1 MIRLHRIL
9 PWTLA
14 AAMLLAAGCSDNG
27 NGNNNG
33 ADQAANGTPAPKTAI
48 SSCVAVSAADAS
60 SIVGETVT
68 ANRFA
73 SDNAPRSI
81 CAYIN
86 DKKETLALINLEKG
100 DKYPDM
106 GKALL
111 DDQKTAKVLFNGNVK
126 PPVFH
131 QADGFMQGAF
141 YADITPRYGVLEVQL
156 YTFEGGYKLIVSVNN
171 PPDFATGEKQAEAFA
186 HKVFEN
192 IKNGTAFVQI

>member
-14 AAMLLAAGCSDNG
+14 AAALLAAGCSDNG
-27 NGNNNG
+27 NGNN
-33 ADQAANGTPAPKTAI
+33 DQAQDPAIKKAV
-48 SSCVAVSAADAS
+48 SSCMAVSAADATA
-60 SIVGETVT
+60 ILGETVT

-73 SDNAPRSI
+73 SDSAPRSI

-100 DKYPDM
+100 DKYPDQS
-106 GKALL
+106 KALA
-111 DDQKTAKVLFNGNVK
+111 DDQKTAKTLFNGNVK

-131 QADGFMQGAF
+131 PADGFMAGAF

-156 YTFEGGYKLIVSVNN
+156 YTFEAGYKVSVSVNN
-171 PPDFATGEKQAEAFA
+171 VPDFATGEKQATAFA
-186 HKVFEN
+186 HKIFEN
-192 IKNGTAFVQI
+192 IQNGTAFVQL

>member
-14 AAMLLAAGCSDNG
+14 AAALLAAGCSPDNG
-27 NGNNNG
+27 NNG
-33 ADQAANGTPAPKTAI
+33 TDQASAAPAVKKAV

-60 SIVGETVT
+60 AMLSTTVT

-81 CAYIN
+81 CAYID

-100 DKYPDM
+100 DKYPDQQ
-106 GKALL
+106 KALA
-111 DDQKTAKVLFNGNVK
+111 DDQKTAKTLFNGNVK

-131 QADGFMQGAF
+131 PADGFMQGAF

-156 YTFEGGYKLIVSVNN
+156 YTFEAGYKLIISINN
-171 PPDFATGEKQAEAFA
+171 PPDFATGEKQAAAFA

-192 IKNGTAFVQI
+192 IQNGSAFVQL